1 MALILLSAY
10 ASVVILAGM
19 LFVFSDFRKRQLHKL
34 GSCATRA
41 SSYFVFF
48 SDNTAQWTRQSGS
61 ALAAAL
67 ASLRQQLRRYR
78 LWLVAAALMT
88 GIPVLC
94 IWLMRG
100 HIALEG
106 YADMP
111 PTDTQQIAA
120 LLDGEQLVPPPP
132 MPPEAFTTREVLAER
147 PSLVSASRD
156 WKLLNPGFE
165 QVLLRVFQRMHE
177 LGYDMVLL
185 EGYRSPERQ
194 EQLSALGSHVTNA
207 RAFQSYHQFGLAAD
221 CAFVR
226 DGKILISEKDEWAMR
241 GYTLYGQVAES
252 MGLTWGG
259 RWKLMDFGH
268 VELRRANQPAR
279 FP

>member
-1 MALILLSAY
+1 MALILLSVY
-10 ASVVILAGM
+10 ASVVILACM

-48 SDNTAQWTRQSGS
+48 SDNTTQWTRQGSS
-61 ALAAAL
+61 ALGTAL
-67 ASLRQQLRRYR
+67 TSLRQLFRRYSR
-78 LWLVAAALMT
+78 WLIAATLMVL
-88 GIPVLC
+88 IPAAC

-100 HIALEG
+100 HIVLDG
-106 YADMP
+106 YTETP
-111 PTDTQQIAA
+111 LTDTQQIAA

-147 PSLVSASRD
+147 PSLISASRD

-194 EQLSALGSHVTNA
+194 DLLSAQGSHVTNA

-226 DGKILISEKDEWAMR
+226 NGKIVISEKDDWAMR

-252 MGLTWGG
+252 LGLTWGG

-268 VELRRANQPAR
+268 VELRRAGQPAR